1 MLTSSLS
8 IYNLITIVICSFLV
22 SYLLY
27 FFRERKLKE
36 FSRYLIFTLFLLRFL
51 SFFIIL
57 FILINPYVNK
67 KKKIIEKP
75 TLVIFQDNSYSI
87 VGNNDSLYYKT
98 SYSDLINSFKNNIE
112 NKFKVEHLL
121 FGEYVRKDSLSFDD
135 KFSNISSIFEYSQDV
150 FSNTNVGSY
159 LLLSDGIYNK
169 GANPKYLN
177 KKLNAPLYCLA
188 LGDTTKNKDLSI
200 QTVINN
206 RIGFPGNELP
216 VKISFSADNLLGE
229 KVKLRVKSK
238 NKKIFEDIVKIE
250 NNNFFKTI
258 SFFVISNNSGLNKF
272 DVSLNL
278 LGSSEEKNLNN
289 NYSSFF
295 IDVQENNKHILMLYD
310 SPHPDI
316 SALKSSIEFDRQY
329 KIDVIRNL
337 DFDGNFDNYDLV
349 ILYQCSLSKPM
360 FTKVDKRNI
369 PIWFVVGQNSNL
381 IDLNNV
387 QEDVFFNNINTNFS
401 KQYIDFNKNFQKF
414 EIDDDL
420 LLLEEF
426 FPPLLVSSSFNIK
439 KNNKVLLEQRNN
451 TISEN
456 KPVCF
461 FSSNQKKCFLIAE
474 GIWRWRLNNYLTK
487 KNHDSFNLMVLKIVK
502 NLMVDKNK
510 DKIDLNHKI
519 IYDFGESIVFD
530 AQFYNENLNPISNQD
545 INLML
550 KDEENNL
557 LNFKFLYNGQNYI
570 LDIGELK
577 AGEYKYTASTIF
589 DNKEYVKK
597 GNFLVNDVFIEFKN
611 TVADHNILFNL
622 SEQNNGKLYRI
633 EDISKLSDEII
644 NSKNFITKV
653 QYKNHKTSIMESIIP
668 LCLLLILLFLEWF
681 LRKKF
686 IGY

>member
-1 MLTSSLS
+1 MLTSSVS

-36 FSRYLIFTLFLLRFL
+36 FSRYLIFNLFLFRFL
-51 SFFIIL
+51 SFFTIL

-98 SYSDLINSFKNNIE
+98 SYPDLINSFKNNIE
-112 NKFKVEHLL
+112 NKFKVEYLL

-159 LLLSDGIYNK
+159 LLFSDGIYNK

-188 LGDTTKNKDLSI
+188 LGDTAKNKDLSI
-200 QTVINN
+200 QKITNN

-216 VKISFSADNLLGE
+216 VKISFSADNLSGE
-229 KVKLRVKSK
+229 KLKLRVKSK
-238 NKKIFEDIVKIE
+238 GKKIFEDIVKIE

-258 SFFVISNNSGLNKF
+258 PFFLISNNSGLNKF

-337 DFDGNFDNYDLV
+337 DFDANFDNYDLV

-360 FTKVDKRNI
+360 FKKIDKRNI

-387 QEDVFFNNINTNFS
+387 QDDVFFNNINTNFS
-401 KQYIDFNKNFQKF
+401 EQYIDFNKNFQKF
-414 EIDDDL
+414 VIDDEL
-420 LLLEEF
+420 ILLEEF

-487 KNHDSFNLMVLKIVK
+487 KNHDSFNLMILKIVK

-519 IYDFGESIVFD
+519 IYDFGEKIVFD
-530 AQFYNENLNPISNQD
+530 AQFYNENLNPIPNQD
-545 INLML
+545 INLIL
-550 KDEENNL
+550 KDEESNL

-577 AGEYKYTASTIF
+577 AGEYNYTATTIF

-597 GNFLVNDVFIEFKN
+597 GNFLVNDLFIEFKN

-622 SEQNNGKLYRI
+622 SEQNNGQLYRI

-653 QYKNHKTSIMESIIP
+653 QYKNHKTSILESIIP
-668 LCLLLILLFLEWF
+668 LCLLLIFLFLEWF